1 MLKTHLSYK
10 SAVELYNISGHYK
23 IQKPILIAVL
33 FLWKFC
39 GTLVSTS
46 ITLVVITWYKRK
58 FWLQQLFYESFE
70 ELYIYNFRS
79 PYLIQKQILIAAMVP
94 HPVHCRD
101 RGLPPFHLLKK
112 KLHMLKNTLM
122 IKTSVYNVHE
132 KEKKLPWQ
140 ENMEGKSHRVCTF
153 KLHFHTYMYI
163 LNLKKGKNISYLKDN
178 T

>member
-58 FWLQQLFYESFE
+58 FWLNHLFYESFE

-101 RGLPPFHLLKK
+101 RELPPFHLLKN
-112 KLHMLKNTLM
+112 KLYMLKNTL
-122 IKTSVYNVHE
+122 VYTMYMKRKKITLTRKHGRKKSLSMYFKATFSHLHVHLKFE
-132 KEKKLPWQ
+132 KREEHFLF
-140 ENMEGKSHRVCTF
+140 EG
-153 KLHFHTYMYI
+153 
-163 LNLKKGKNISYLKDN
+163 
-178 T
+178 